1 MEQKMIRVVEVP
13 GSATAEEMEA
23 ALNAP
28 FADGYY
34 LMKLTGGD
42 TIGFRAIYKLR
53 ERSKAD

>member
-1 MEQKMIRVVEVP
+1 MIRVVEVP